1 LRYGHGRL
9 NTGDENKGSIMAW
22 AQKSVEINLP
32 AAAVWDVLRDV
43 GNIHTRLVPGLVTN
57 CEMEPD
63 GGARIVTFGNGMVL
77 REPIIAI
84 DDGAMR
90 VAWTAQSEGWTHHNA
105 SIQIFALGDDRCE
118 AVWTADVLPHE
129 AGDTIAMIME
139 MGLGA
144 MKAHLEA
151 EAAV

>member
-1 LRYGHGRL
+1 
-9 NTGDENKGSIMAW
+9 MAW
-22 AQKSVEINLP
+22 ARKSVEVNVA
-32 AAAVWDVLRDV
+32 AAAVWDAVRDV
-43 GNIHTRLVPGLVTN
+43 GNLHTRVAPSLVTH

-90 VAWTAQSEGWTHHNA
+90 VAWTAQSDDWEHHNA
-105 SIQIFALGDDRCE
+105 SIQVFALNDNRCE
-118 AVWTADVLPHE
+118 AVWTADVLPHK
-129 AGDTIAMIME
+129 AGETITMIME

-151 EAAV
+151 EAAT